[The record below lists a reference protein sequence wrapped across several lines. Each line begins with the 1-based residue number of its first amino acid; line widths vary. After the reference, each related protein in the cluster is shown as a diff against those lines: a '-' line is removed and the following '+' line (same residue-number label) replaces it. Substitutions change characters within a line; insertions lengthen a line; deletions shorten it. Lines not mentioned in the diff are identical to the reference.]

1 MKSLGSKTE
10 EKLLEYVS
18 QSTIQVGDKIPNEF
32 ELAEQF
38 GVGRSTIR
46 EAVKSLATKGVLEVK
61 RGSGTFVV
69 SKFVARENPLEGI
82 TDFPDKY
89 RLALEL
95 IDIRLMLEPEF
106 AAQAAQ
112 NATEDE
118 IQEIDELCRET
129 EERYREGKNHLEKD
143 QAFHKLIAQCSGN
156 RVSEIMV
163 DMLYDAITE
172 SVNLTYRTLR
182 DETIHTHRM
191 ITDAIKNRDAV
202 GAKYAMAM
210 HLNYN
215 RQMLYRIYQEK
226 NK

>member
-1 MKSLGSKTE
+1 M
-10 EKLLEYVS
+10 EYVS
-18 QSTIQVGDKIPNEF
+18 QSTIQVGDRIPNEF

-46 EAVKSLATKGVLEVK
+46 EAVKSLATKGILEVK

-69 SKFVARENPLEGI
+69 SKFVAKEDPLGI
-82 TDFPDKY
+82 TDYPDKY

-95 IDIRLMLEPEF
+95 IDIRLLLEPEF
-106 AAQAAQ
+106 AAVAAQ
-112 NATEDE
+112 NASDEDVRK
-118 IQEIDELCRET
+118 IDELCTET
-129 EERYREGKNHLEKD
+129 EELYREGKNHLEKD
-143 QAFHKLIAQCSGN
+143 QAFHRLIAKCSGN

-172 SVNLTYRTLR
+172 SINLTYQTLK

-191 ITDAIKNRDAV
+191 IADAIKNRDAV

-215 RQMLYRIYQEK
+215 REMLYQIYREK
-226 NK
+226 K